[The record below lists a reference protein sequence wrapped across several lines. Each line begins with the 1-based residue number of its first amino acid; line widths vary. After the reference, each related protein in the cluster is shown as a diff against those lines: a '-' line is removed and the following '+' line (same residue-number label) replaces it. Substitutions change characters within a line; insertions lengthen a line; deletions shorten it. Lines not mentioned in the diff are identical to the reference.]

1 MNKQI
6 VLVIGGPG
14 KSGST
19 TIAEMLAKHF
29 GLKRIYGGRLIREVA
44 SKKGYKDLDDYLK
57 NEDPEEIKKFDKLVD
72 QKLRNVARSGDV
84 VIESKIFA
92 AIATKEKIPC
102 SAKIWLDADMDV
114 RVQRALEKEG
124 IKNPVA
130 RWIRKIQIK
139 KDLIT
144 RYKIDKER
152 YEALYG
158 IDYDSPEKYNDLVID
173 NSDQSVDQTFNLIV
187 NFLENAGIKKKHQ

>member
-29 GLKRIYGGRLIREVA
+29 GLKRIYGGKLIREEA
-44 SKKGYKDLDDYLK
+44 YKRGYKSVDDYLK
-57 NEDPEEIKKFDKLVD
+57 NSSPEEIKRFDKIVD
-72 QKLRNVARSGDV
+72 EKLREAARSGNV

-92 AIATKEKIPC
+92 AIATKEEIPC
-102 SAKIWLDADMDV
+102 SAKIWLDADIDV
-114 RVQRALEKEG
+114 RAQRALEKEG

-139 KDLIT
+139 KDLT
-144 RYKIDKER
+144 SRYKIDKER

-158 IDYDSPEKYNDLVID
+158 IDYNSPKKYSDLVID

-187 NFLENAGIKKKHQ
+187 NFLENAGIKKKR